1 MAVITA
7 ETVREE
13 VRAWLAESWDP
24 DLTVAE
30 WWERL
35 HALRLRRADLA
46 RGRLRARVQ
55 PRRSPTS

>member
-7 ETVREE
+7 ETVRDE
-13 VRAWLAESWDP
+13 VRAWLAENWDP

-35 HALRLRRADLA
+35 MRSGLRRADVA
-46 RGRLRARVQ
+46 GGRLRPGLQ
-55 PRRSPTS
+55 PRRSRTS